1 MLACRLRLDGSQTSL
16 PGVVADFV
24 AALADEAGL
33 TSRQAYWLRLA
44 TDEITTNIAHHGYRG
59 GEGVVD
65 IAGEIECDRLRV
77 WIEDDAPPFD
87 PTGYD
92 PAPRLSVPPCQREV
106 GGYGLLLALGKVD
119 EFSYEFV
126 GGRNRNTL
134 IMWLLG
140 SDGDVDAEC
149 PGGR

>member
-1 MLACRLRLDGSQTSL
+1 MLACRLRVDGANTSL

-33 TSRQAYWLRLA
+33 TSRQTYWLRLA
-44 TDEITTNIAHHGYRG
+44 TDEITTNIAHHGYGGRG
-59 GEGVVD
+59 GVVD
-65 IAGEIECDRLRV
+65 IAAEIERDRLRV

-92 PAPRLSVPPCQREV
+92 PAPRLAVPPMHREE
-106 GGYGLLLALGKVD
+106 GGYGLMLAIAKVD
-119 EFSYEFV
+119 EFDYEFV

-134 IMWLLG
+134 IMRRG
-140 SDGDVDAEC
+140 GTDAER
-149 PGGR
+149 PGGG